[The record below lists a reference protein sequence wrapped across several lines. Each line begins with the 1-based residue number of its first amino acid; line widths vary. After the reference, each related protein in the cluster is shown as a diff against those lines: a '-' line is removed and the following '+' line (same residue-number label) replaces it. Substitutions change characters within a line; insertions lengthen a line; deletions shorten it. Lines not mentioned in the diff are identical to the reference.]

1 MGEGQDTA
9 GGDALDGAF
18 GDDTAGGDMA
28 STGDAGGDAMDEY
41 TAEMDAKDMPEEVG
55 QESDTLADLGQ
66 PVDDGTPKEEE
77 DDQSGGGN
85 I

>member
-18 GDDTAGGDMA
+18 GDDTAGGDMP

-41 TAEMDAKDMPEEVG
+41 TAEMDAKDMPTEGGKEDP
-55 QESDTLADLGQ
+55 DTFGE
-66 PVDDGTPKEEE
+66 KEEE
-77 DDQSGGGN
+77 VAQDDTPDDQSGN

>member
-18 GDDTAGGDMA
+18 GDDTAGGDMPPP
-28 STGDAGGDAMDEY
+28 GDAAGDAMDQY
-41 TAEMDAKDMPEEVG
+41 IA
-55 QESDTLADLGQ
+55 ESDASEMPTEGGKEAPDTFGE
-66 PVDDGTPKEEE
+66 KEEE
-77 DDQSGGGN
+77 VAQDDTPDDQSGA